1 MLKTIEI
8 GLQTANMCLI
18 KMRQLGF
25 WWISERSLCT
35 ITGEIS
41 LLSFPGINR
50 IKFYSRLM

>member
-18 KMRQLGF
+18 KMQQLGL
-25 WWISERSLCT
+25 ISERSLFT

-41 LLSFPGINR
+41 LLSFPEINR
-50 IKFYSRLM
+50 IKFYLRLT